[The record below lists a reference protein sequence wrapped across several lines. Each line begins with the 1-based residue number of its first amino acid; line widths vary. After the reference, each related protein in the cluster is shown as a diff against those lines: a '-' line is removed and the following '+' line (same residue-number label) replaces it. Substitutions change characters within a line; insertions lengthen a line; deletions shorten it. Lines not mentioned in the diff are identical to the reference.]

1 MECWARYLPYTASET
16 SSIPASLISSLVLP
30 SQLPFG
36 WMKFTVSLTH
46 AGMLATARSFA
57 PMSLTNHQLTC
68 IVFSDAHARDFDAFA
83 CIPPIAHQ
91 SKSART
97 LKDPRALCI
106 VCDMK
111 CITARC
117 GRTSQAVRRQRRR
130 RGNCN
135 TWRPLPCARA
145 VLQAFW
151 PQSLHP

>member
-1 MECWARYLPYTASET
+1 MGCWARYLPYTANET

-83 CIPPIAHQ
+83 CIPPIVHLSCIKA
-91 SKSART
+91 KARG
-97 LKDPRALCI
+97 P
-106 VCDMK
+106 
-111 CITARC
+111 
-117 GRTSQAVRRQRRR
+117 
-130 RGNCN
+130 
-135 TWRPLPCARA
+135 
-145 VLQAFW
+145 
-151 PQSLHP
+151 